1 MLEVLIEYIV
11 ILSCVAFLLF
21 LIPGK
26 HQKYTAIAG
35 WIAMEAILFLMYPDF
50 IEEGNFM
57 YPLISIAVLPCVYIT
72 VKRLLADDY
81 YVRRLTYAA
90 SIAYLIYAP
99 FAFIPAI
106 GNWLIGIVV
115 DLVKV
120 VLTAIGTEYT
130 MYDWNTFMGGVVPGS
145 EIGFRVE
152 VVLGCTGIQAIAI
165 LLGVVAIIP
174 TSWKQKIGMF
184 LLVTIPIFVVN
195 IFRNTY
201 VVTAYTQQWY
211 PWFQEWFPGP
221 DMYGYASFFW
231 AHNVVCELL
240 AIVVLLILAYALF
253 KLNPAMVE
261 TLRSIGEVYYE
272 DLQKIWAKL
281 TGRKEQNQE

>member
-1 MLEVLIEYIV
+1 MLEVLIEYVV
-11 ILSCVAFLLF
+11 ILSCIAFLLF

-26 HQKYTAIAG
+26 HQKYTAIIG
-35 WIAMEAILFLMYPDF
+35 WVAMEAILFLMYPEF

-57 YPLISIAVLPCVYIT
+57 YPLISIAVLPCIYIT

-99 FAFIPAI
+99 FAFIPQI
-106 GNWLIGIVV
+106 GNWLIGVVV

-120 VLTAIGTEYT
+120 VLTAIGTPYT
-130 MYDWNTFMGGVVPGS
+130 MYDWNVFMGGVVPGS

-152 VVLGCTGIQAIAI
+152 VILACTGIQAIAI
-165 LLGVVAIIP
+165 LLGVVAIVP
-174 TSWKQKIGMF
+174 TSWKQKFQMF

-221 DMYGYASFFW
+221 EMYGYASFFW
-231 AHNVVCELL
+231 AHNVACELL
-240 AIVVLLILAYALF
+240 AIVVLLGLAYALF
-253 KLNPAMVE
+253 KLNPTMVE
-261 TLRSIGEVYYE
+261 TLRDIGMVYYE
-272 DLQKIWAKL
+272 DLQKIRAKL
-281 TGRKEQNQE
+281 TRRNEQIQK